1 MADLDPVF
9 AYYGLSDP
17 FPTSWESKPIQE
29 SQFAFVLG
37 DYFNDSDDGKAG
49 GGEWGE
55 WHDMSELFE
64 SKLSPGCVL
73 TIDQAVL
80 QRNFDMFV
88 KMKSTLDTAHK
99 EMKKDFLQES
109 KNWGVADID
118 QLIDDANMKA
128 AQIMKPVM
136 DNKSKGDRLKA
147 TLSLIEKN
155 RYLFDLPGALLAN
168 IKRGD
173 HDSLVRDY
181 RRGWT
186 LTEEIRTL
194 PHSTELSD
202 YLVQQR
208 RVIERIWGEVEVVV
222 EDYKSSVW
230 KQLSQ
235 ARPDDNYLLY
245 ISILLEL
252 GVEDN
257 PIWVWL
263 QTLVGNLKSQME
275 EAFEDLNS
283 SLQVLRKEVC
293 NTQPSSTNTA
303 AEYFLNAIK
312 VSTLETNNSKDL
324 PEIESMWVALKDVI
338 EEVTKYFGKQIA
350 LFWECASGFL
360 DGRTQSSLPVGQN
373 GESKVH
379 LTLSREEVARI
390 RTDARELVELYA
402 SSVADFF
409 VRSVADSEERA
420 EIVERTRTMDSES
433 QMDANTPRSER
444 KMMNLPNTSAASLSA
459 SARLANSLKNDR
471 IAEGRQIDRPT
482 TPSSSLETPI
492 SLTSSS
498 SEKNF
503 ELYAFLPPNANAIGT
518 TFFLSQV
525 LNTLGSLASELA
537 GLSISSRHIDVLR
550 TMMSTVR
557 ERCVGGACLSWQQD
571 AKRFKMVEDWKP
583 ISTRRCT
590 RVPGLFLQYQSLVLD
605 GLQNLVFIQG
615 AEKKSKA
622 VVILPP
628 SSKLVSSIKTQ
639 FANSIF
645 LTLNGLVQC
654 AVAADKKVNGVN
666 GSPAKGRV
674 PNWTI
679 DQDIGAPSGRMES
692 RLLLMICNIAELNG
706 SVVGALFERFSSLF
720 SIQLTDN
727 SNIIGVAMTQLD
739 EQLFT
744 TFTKK
749 KRANFTTIIR
759 TGILRSGILW
769 SQLGKP
775 TDVSPYI
782 YNVLLQL
789 VLVHMQVSSVGPILV
804 KRVIMDLLHHI
815 VNTILESFRQIDKFS
830 LGGMLQATIDVEF
843 VNQKMTV
850 YGTPDIEGLY
860 QTCYATIQDAT
871 DRSRM
876 EVDVMTRQLEDMKKL
891 LLKCHK
897 QSRMEFLCFKEEKPT
912 KSKEI
917 S

>member
-17 FPTSWESKPIQE
+17 FPTSWDDKPIQE

-37 DYFNDSDDGKAG
+37 DYFNGADDGKSGSGDSG
-49 GGEWGE
+49 G
-55 WHDMSELFE
+55 WHDM
-64 SKLSPGCVL
+64 
-73 TIDQAVL
+73 TVL

-181 RRGWT
+181 RRGRT

-230 KQLSQ
+230 KQLSE
-235 ARPDDNYLLY
+235 ARPDDNYVLY

-263 QTLVGNLKSQME
+263 QTLVDNLKSQME
-275 EAFEDLNS
+275 EAFDDLNS
-283 SLQVLRKEVC
+283 SLQILRKEVC
-293 NTQPSSTNTA
+293 NTPPASTNTA
-303 AEYFLNAIK
+303 TEYFLNAIK
-312 VSTLETNNSKDL
+312 FATLESHNSKFATLESKDL
-324 PEIESMWVALKDVI
+324 PEIERMWVTLKDVI

-360 DGRTQSSLPVGQN
+360 DGRTQSSLPVGQK

-379 LTLSREEVARI
+379 LTLSREEDARI

-409 VRSVADSEERA
+409 VRSVADSEDKA
-420 EIVERTRTMDSES
+420 ANVERTKTMDSES
-433 QMDANTPRSER
+433 EMDANTPRSER

-459 SARLANSLKNDR
+459 SARLATSLKNDR
-471 IAEGRQIDRPT
+471 IAEAHRQIDLPT
-482 TPSSSLETPI
+482 TSPSSLEAPI
-492 SLTSSS
+492 SPRSPG

-518 TFFLSQV
+518 TFFLSQL

-571 AKRFKMVEDWKP
+571 AKRFKMAEDWNP
-583 ISTRRCT
+583 TSTRKCT
-590 RVPGLFLQYQSLVLD
+590 RVPGLFLQYQSVVLD
-605 GLQNLVFIQG
+605 GLQKLVFIPG

-654 AVAADKKVNGVN
+654 AVAGDKKAIGVN
-666 GSPAKGRV
+666 GSPLKTRV
-674 PNWTI
+674 PNSTI
-679 DQDIGAPSGRMES
+679 DQDIGTPSARMES

-706 SVVGALFERFSSLF
+706 SVVSALFERFSSLF

-727 SNIIGVAMTQLD
+727 SNIIGDAMTQLD

-782 YNVLLQL
+782 YHVLLQL
-789 VLVHMQVSSVGPILV
+789 VLLHMQVSSVGPILV
-804 KRVIMDLLHHI
+804 KRVITDLLHHI

-850 YGTPDIEGLY
+850 YGTPDIENLY

-871 DRSRM
+871 DRSKM

-912 KSKEI
+912 KSREM